1 MKYKDYYKILG
12 LETSRVSIEEIKA
25 AYRAAVKRNH
35 PDVNQEQMQKTIK
48 NSKEKI
54 YLACF
59 WVI

>member
-35 PDVNQEQMQKTIK
+35 TDINVGDRLEE
-48 NSKEKI
+48 EKI
-54 YLACF
+54 KD
-59 WVI
+59 INEE